1 MARAVVTRRSTGL
14 IRLIRLQPRRIA
26 RVPRSVVI
34 RDRLRPR
41 YVFISMRFIASLYSS
56 NGILPFRL
64 LIEILLVP
72 VN

>member
-41 YVFISMRFIASLYSS
+41 YVFISMRFIALYSS